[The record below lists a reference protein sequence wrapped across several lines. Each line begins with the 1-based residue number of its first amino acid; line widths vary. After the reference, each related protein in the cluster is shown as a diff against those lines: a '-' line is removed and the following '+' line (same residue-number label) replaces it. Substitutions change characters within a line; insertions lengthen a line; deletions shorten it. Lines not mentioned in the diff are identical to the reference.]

1 MRNAYVIAEVL
12 LRAAGIC
19 ESCRSPASFTRP
31 NGRPYL
37 AMHHPIR
44 LADGGD
50 NTFENAIAVCPNR
63 HRERHFGTAYSESGD
78 GVAPESVGPA

>member
-1 MRNAYVIAEVL
+1 
-12 LRAAGIC
+12 
-19 ESCRSPASFTRP
+19 
-31 NGRPYL
+31 
-37 AMHHPIR
+37 MHHPIR